1 MPPPPLLR
9 FPDAGDDNC
18 DEPREFCFACHTPA
32 CLLVNK
38 STPLTCLAAPGRS
51 CLFGV
56 TGAWRGEKLPISL
69 AWELWQALTS
79 ARAILPSVSLALG
92 SSSILLCAPSCQF
105 LEKLPLDW
113 VPSPTLPPAL
123 LPWVLPRDQGSLG
136 IGTQLLWVFTAD
148 AWRSGRL
155 LPPAVLVSAHGT
167 VSAHRG
173 S

>member
-1 MPPPPLLR
+1 MSFR
-9 FPDAGDDNC
+9 GD
-18 DEPREFCFACHTPA
+18 
-32 CLLVNK
+32 
-38 STPLTCLAAPGRS
+38 G
-51 CLFGV
+51 
-56 TGAWRGEKLPISL
+56 SL
-69 AWELWQALTS
+69 AWGKASHFSCLGAVASAHLRQGHPPLCVPCPWFLLNPPVCTEL
-79 ARAILPSVSLALG
+79 SVPGEASPGLG
-92 SSSILLCAPSCQF
+92 AP
-105 LEKLPLDW
+105 
-113 VPSPTLPPAL
+113 PTLPPAL